1 MFSNLTKNQ
10 PIFVIDKSGDGEL
23 KIGVV
28 SELRLPNTYQ
38 FQPIGTQPTIPFD
51 IVVKY
56 EDGREDTFP
65 QLQPG
70 MSVATFN
77 NGNVVVCDNRDI
89 AQMEIEKIIEY
100 SRKHLEMV
108 PHYEKLLETTEQML
122 RQLSPSYAK
131 QQQTDEEIRNLKE
144 GMSQMSGT
152 LTEMKGMMEKMIA
165 GISSSKKSNN

>member
-10 PIFVIDKSGDGEL
+10 PIFIIDKSGDGEL

-28 SELRLPNTYQ
+28 GEIRLPNTYQ
-38 FQPIGTQPTIPFD
+38 FQPMGTQPTIPFD
-51 IVVKY
+51 VVVKY
-56 EDGREDTFP
+56 ENGSEDTFP

-77 NGNVVVCDNRDI
+77 NGNVIVCDNRDI
-89 AQMEIEKIIEY
+89 AQMEIEKIRDY
-100 SRKHLEMV
+100 SRKHLDLV
-108 PHYEKLLETTEQML
+108 PHYEKLLESTEMMM
-122 RQLSPSYAK
+122 RQLSPNYAK
-131 QQQTDEEIRNLKE
+131 QQQTDEEIKNLKE

-165 GISSSKKSNN
+165 GISSSKKSN